1 MYFSSWHILPTNHHN
16 TQPMNNTIKNITL
29 INFILLFILLTFKL
43 NASAPNRFNFRG
55 GNNFEKNDCN
65 AQFKSPKFFLGS
77 QFQNKNY
84 KSETNSML
92 LKSKLGSTKKIK
104 PTLFNKILSSDLKL
118 IFRISKNMNLV
129 ITYN

>member
-1 MYFSSWHILPTNHHN
+1 
-16 TQPMNNTIKNITL
+16 MNNTIKNITL
-29 INFILLFILLTFKL
+29 INFILLFILITFKL
-43 NASAPNRFNFRG
+43 NANAPNRFNFRG
-55 GNNFEKNDCN
+55 GNNFEKNENN
-65 AQFKSPKFFLGS
+65 AQFKSPKVFLGS
-77 QFQNKNY
+77 QFQKKNY

-92 LKSKLGSTKKIK
+92 LKSKLGSTEKIK